1 MMMGASVFQNYY
13 GISRDDYN
21 NKIVPNYQD
30 LPRFNNDFPRN
41 SSGQVGF
48 YVAQQFNA
56 GNVKNDGKSN
66 NGAVDI
72 DGTNIGVRFVYV
84 GGISGYTEALY
95 LINTVTS
102 LYNEYAKINLG
113 ALEQRATEL
122 YKFMNSVPKSLKTAI
137 QSEKFIVTLTNSV
150 SRKIVGV
157 AAVTSA
163 VSIYQDPSWNNVAI
177 NVLDN
182 AVGIAAFIPGMQIPA
197 LIYFTARISYDLF
210 EAYSNP

>member
-1 MMMGASVFQNYY
+1 
-13 GISRDDYN
+13 
-21 NKIVPNYQD
+21 
-30 LPRFNNDFPRN
+30 
-41 SSGQVGF
+41 
-48 YVAQQFNA
+48 
-56 GNVKNDGKSN
+56 
-66 NGAVDI
+66 
-72 DGTNIGVRFVYV
+72 
-84 GGISGYTEALY
+84 
-95 LINTVTS
+95 
-102 LYNEYAKINLG
+102 
-113 ALEQRATEL
+113 
-122 YKFMNSVPKSLKTAI
+122 MNSVPKSLKTAI